1 MTNGNAD
8 RPLDAATI
16 SQYVTEV
23 AEALPVA
30 GDRHVVIVA
39 GGALLAWRGLR
50 EATRDVDSIRRLD
63 DELRAAIEK
72 VARRHGLAP
81 RWLNDSAAGRYTS
94 RP

>member
-39 GGALLAWRGLR
+39 GGALLA
-50 EATRDVDSIRRLD
+50 
-63 DELRAAIEK
+63 
-72 VARRHGLAP
+72 
-81 RWLNDSAAGRYTS
+81 
-94 RP
+94 